1 MKINIPVTNHE
12 VFFGDNEF
20 MLTKT
25 DIKGVITY
33 TNEDFIAIS
42 GFSEEELVGSSHN
55 LVRHPDMPIEAF
67 ADMWANLKAGRP
79 WTGIVKNRT
88 KSGDYYWVEA
98 NAAPIFENGQIT
110 GYLSA
115 RKKPTRQQVEAA
127 DAAYRLLR
135 EGKAKGLRILDG
147 KVVSNAIGHRL
158 KSKLQNL
165 NASKRLSLMLTFC
178 VVVAAVLITNVLNE
192 LRLANRDIKGVYD
205 ARMIPVKYLYSIEQL
220 RDANINLLST
230 ALNSARLDSVG
241 KEAAMV
247 MNAEIATKSA
257 NAMEA
262 NVETI
267 NGLWIGYTF
276 TPLSPEETILADKFK
291 ETRGKFV
298 AGLVKPGIAALRANN
313 YAEARTIY
321 EQSTPLIEATRQAA
335 EALIKLQYD
344 VAYTT
349 YISALN
355 SYEKTFQMSIA
366 ILLVAIAL
374 MIGLGFFIIRS
385 ITNPLKLAI
394 DVFGK
399 IASNNLN
406 SRIDVEGNNEMSDV
420 LRSLKTTQTM
430 LNVNTNEQKEL
441 SAKVKTESIKYEG
454 QLSAIAKSSCVMEFN
469 MDGKVFAANEV
480 LLKALGYSLDEVVGQ
495 HHSSFVTS
503 VYANSNEYKQL
514 WNTLINGEAIAG
526 EFCIVGKGAKET
538 WLQASYN
545 PILDETGKPY
555 KVVLYAT
562 NVTEDKLKNA
572 SFEGQINAIGKSQG
586 IVEFSLDGK
595 IIYVNE
601 IFSTLTGYSPKEVV
615 GQHRSMFVDAAY
627 KTSLEYKELWAKLG
641 CGEAISG
648 NYKCIGKGGKELW
661 LQTSFN
667 PIMDLNGKPFHV
679 VQYAADITAQ
689 KNTDEANKKA
699 FAFASLIKTSLDNA
713 SVNMMMADN
722 DGVILYMSA
731 SAERLM
737 RSSISEF
744 RKVFPQFDPNKI
756 VGQSFDIFH
765 KNPAHQRNLLAS
777 LTQSYVATVTV
788 GNLIFKLTASPIINE
803 DGTRLG
809 TALEWLDVSAERN
822 VENEIA
828 NIVEEATKGDL
839 SNRIPLEG
847 KTGSVSALC
856 EGVNA
861 IMDKMT
867 EIITQVREAGE
878 TINTAAGEIS
888 TGNTDLSVR
897 TEQQASSLEKTASSM
912 EELASTVKQNA
923 ENAKQAN
930 QLAASASTVAVRG
943 GQVVGQVVSTMGAIN
958 ASAKKIEDI
967 ISVIDGIAF
976 QTNIL
981 ALNAAVEAARA
992 GEQGRGFAVVA
1003 GEVRNLAQRSAAAAK
1018 QIKEL
1023 ITDSVNKTAEGTFQ
1037 VENAGK
1043 TMQEIV
1049 SSVQRVTDIMSE
1061 IAAASIKQSAGI
1073 DQVNEAITSMDE
1085 ATQQNAALVEQ
1096 AAAAAESLV
1105 EQSNSLMETVSAF
1118 KLNGGNNVS
1127 LIAHKTSSRPIASR
1141 AATRPAAGPVAKS
1154 APVKVAAKTTTGD
1167 VGWKEF

>member
-1 MKINIPVTNHE
+1 MPVTNHE
-12 VFFGDNEF
+12 VFFGDDEF

-25 DIKGVITY
+25 DLKGIITY
-33 TNEDFIAIS
+33 VNQDFIKMS
-42 GFSEEELVGSSHN
+42 GYSEEELLGASHN
-55 LVRHPDMPIEAF
+55 IVRHPDMPVEAF
-67 ADMWANLKAGRP
+67 ADLWVQLKAGRP
-79 WTGIVKNRT
+79 WTGLVKNRT
-88 KSGDYYWVEA
+88 KSGDFYWVEA
-98 NAAPIFENGQIT
+98 NATPIFENGQIT
-110 GYLSA
+110 SYLSA
-115 RKKPTRQQVEAA
+115 RRKPTREQVEGA
-127 DAAYRLLR
+127 DAAYRLFK
-135 EGKAKGLRILDG
+135 EGKAKGLRIVEG
-147 KVVSNAIGHRL
+147 KGVHDTLGYKL
-158 KSKLQNL
+158 KTWLQNFKVINRLFTMVAVDVLIATSLIVYSL
-165 NASKRLSLMLTFC
+165 NALEH
-178 VVVAAVLITNVLNE
+178 ANTNLK
-192 LRLANRDIKGVYD
+192 AVYD
-205 ARMIPVKYLYSIEQL
+205 NRMLPVKDLYAIETLRENNFTQL
-220 RDANINLLST
+220 SSAINRASHV
-230 ALNSARLDSVG
+230 REG
-241 KEAAMV
+241 KEVAPV
-247 MNAEIATKSA
+247 MNAEVAAKAADTMEGNIKSIDTL
-257 NAMEA
+257 MD
-262 NVETI
+262 
-267 NGLWIGYTF
+267 GYMTSNF
-276 TPLSPEETILADKFK
+276 SPEEKILATTYKEARDKFD
-291 ETRGKFV
+291 
-298 AGLVKPGIAALRANN
+298 AGMSRIGIVALRANN
-313 YAEARTIY
+313 YAEAQKIY
-321 EQSTPLIEATRQAA
+321 SQAA
-335 EALIKLQYD
+335 PLRENASQAAGALVKLQFEM
-344 VAYTT
+344 AN
-349 YISALN
+349 N
-355 SYEKTFQMSIA
+355 SYQAAVKTYETVRIIA
-366 ILLVAIAL
+366 IGGLLLAISL
-374 MIGLGFFIIRS
+374 MVGLGLFIART
-385 ITNPLKLAI
+385 ITNPLKQAI
-394 DVFGK
+394 HVFK
-399 IASNNLN
+399 LIAANELN
-406 SRIDVEGNNEMSDV
+406 YSINAVGNNEMGDV
-420 LRSLKTTQTM
+420 LRALKTMQTM
-430 LNVNTNEQKEL
+430 LNVNVNEQKDL
-441 SAKVKTESIKYEG
+441 SKKIEATSIKYEG
-454 QLSAIAKSSCVMEFN
+454 QLSSIAKSSCVMEFS
-469 MDGKVFAANEV
+469 MDGKVFAANDV
-480 LLKALGYSLDEVVGQ
+480 LLKAIGYSLNEVMGQ
-495 HHSSFVTS
+495 PHSTFVTS
-503 VYANSNEYKQL
+503 TTANSDEYKQF
-514 WNTLINGEAIAG
+514 WNKLGNGEAITG
-526 EFCIVGKGAKET
+526 EFCFVGKGGKES

-562 NVTEDKLKNA
+562 DVTEDKLKNA
-572 SFEGQINAIGKSQG
+572 SFEGQIEAIGKSQG
-586 IVEFSLDGK
+586 IVAFNLDGK
-595 IIYVNE
+595 VTAVNDN
-601 IFSTLTGYSPKEVV
+601 FATLTAYSPKEVI
-615 GQHRSMFVDAAY
+615 GQHHSMFVDAAY
-627 KTSLEYKELWAKLG
+627 KASPEYQSFWAKLG

-648 NYKCIGKGGKELW
+648 DYKCIGKGGKEFW

-667 PIMDLNGKPFHV
+667 PIMDSNGKPFQM
-679 VQYAADITAQ
+679 VQYATDITAQ
-689 KNTDEANKKA
+689 KNADEANKKA

-744 RKVFPQFDPNKI
+744 KKALPQFDPNKI
-756 VGQSFDIFH
+756 VGRSFDIFH
-765 KNPAHQRNLLAS
+765 KNPSHQRSLLAS
-777 LTQSYVATVTV
+777 LTQAYVATVPV
-788 GNLIFKLTASPIINE
+788 GGLIFKLTASPIINE
-803 DGTRLG
+803 EGTRLG
-809 TALEWLDVSAERN
+809 TALEWLDITAERN

-847 KTGSVSALC
+847 KSGSVSALC
-856 EGVNA
+856 DGVNA
-861 IMDKMT
+861 IMNKMA

-912 EELASTVKQNA
+912 EELASTVKQNS

-1018 QIKEL
+1018 EIKGL
-1023 ITDSVNKTAEGTFQ
+1023 ITDSVNKTAEGTIQ

-1061 IAAASIKQSAGI
+1061 IAAASIEQSAGI

-1105 EQSNSLMETVSAF
+1105 EQSNSLMDTVSAF

-1127 LIAHKTSSRPIASR
+1127 LIAHKTPSRPIASR
-1141 AATRPAAGPVAKS
+1141 PATRPAAGPVAKS

-1167 VGWKEF
+1167 GGWEEF